1 MRGAGTI
8 QMQHDL
14 TQGSISRRLLG
25 MAAFIGLGLLFQ
37 TLYFLIDLYFVGA
50 VGPDALAGVGLAGVV
65 FFLVMAAAQM
75 VAVGSLSLIARAI
88 GGQDFSQVDGVYR
101 QSMLL
106 SAGLFGLTLGLGY
119 GFGGLAIDA
128 LAADPATATQ
138 GKAYL
143 HGFLPALALMFP
155 TGAMGAALRAAG
167 VVRPTML
174 VQTGTVLL
182 NAVLAPLLIAG
193 WGTGVPLGAF
203 GAGLAS
209 SLAAGAGFLGSVWL
223 FGRVQTLMKSPLRLD
238 RPDGAVL
245 GRIVGIGLP
254 SAVEF
259 LLMFV
264 TMGVVYAVVR
274 GFGSEAQAG
283 FGVGSRVMQAVFLPA
298 MAIAFA
304 VAPVAG
310 QNFGA
315 GRADR
320 VRRTVR
326 DAALMSSTLM
336 ACLTALCLWESRWLV
351 APFAPDPA
359 VAEVAATYLRIV
371 SLNFVAT
378 GLIFTASGT
387 FQALGDTRPALVG
400 GALRLIVFTSAA
412 FWISAQPWAKLEHL
426 WWASAASALLQA
438 AVALLFLRDQLKRK
452 LAGLAPKV
460 AAPATA

>member
-1 MRGAGTI
+1 
-8 QMQHDL
+8 MQQDL
-14 TQGSISRRLLG
+14 TQGSISKQLIG

-37 TLYFLIDLYFVGA
+37 TLYFLIDLYFVGSIGA
-50 VGPDALAGVGLAGVV
+50 DALAGVGLAGVF
-65 FFLVMAAAQM
+65 FFLAMAAAQL
-75 VAVGSLSLIARAI
+75 VSVGSLSLIARAI
-88 GGQDFSQVDGVYR
+88 GARDIGQVDGVYR

-106 SAGLFGLTLGLGY
+106 SGGLVVLTLALGY
-119 GFGGLAIDA
+119 GLGGTAIDA
-128 LAADPATATQ
+128 LAADAATAAQ

-174 VQTGTVLL
+174 IQTGTVLL
-182 NAVLAPLLIAG
+182 NAVLAPILIAG
-193 WGTGVPLGAF
+193 WGSGLPLGVF

-209 SLAAGAGFLGSVWL
+209 SVAAMVGFLGSVWL
-223 FGRVQTLMKSPLRLD
+223 FGRVQTLIADPLRLD
-238 RPDGAVL
+238 RPSPVILA
-245 GRIVGIGLP
+245 RIVGVGLP

-264 TMGVVYAVVR
+264 TMGVVYSVIR
-274 GFGSEAQAG
+274 NYGSEAQAG
-283 FGVGSRVMQAVFLPA
+283 FGVGSRVMQAIFLPA
-298 MAIAFA
+298 MAISFA

-315 GRADR
+315 GLPDR

-326 DAALMSSTLM
+326 DAALMSSVLM
-336 ACLTALCLWESRWLV
+336 ACLTVLCLWEARLLV

-359 VAEVAATYLRIV
+359 VAQAAATYLGIV

-400 GALRLIVFTSAA
+400 GVLRLIVFSSAA
-412 FWISAQPWAKLEHL
+412 FWISAQPWARLEHL
-426 WWASAASALLQA
+426 WWASAASALLHA
-438 AVALLFLRDQLKRK
+438 VVALLFLRDQLKRK
-452 LAGLAPKV
+452 LTGLAPKAV
-460 AAPATA
+460 GAPVVG

>member
-1 MRGAGTI
+1 
-8 QMQHDL
+8 MQHDL
-14 TQGSISRRLLG
+14 TQGSIGKRLIG

-128 LAADPATATQ
+128 LAADPATAAQ

-143 HGFLPALALMFP
+143 QGFLPALALMFP

-238 RPDGAVL
+238 RPDPAVL
-245 GRIVGIGLP
+245 GRIIGIGLP

-298 MAIAFA
+298 MAISFA

-315 GRADR
+315 GRPDR

-326 DAALMSSTLM
+326 DAALMSSALM
-336 ACLTALCLWESRWLV
+336 ACLTILCLFESRWLV

-400 GALRLIVFTSAA
+400 GVLRLIAFTSAA

-438 AVALLFLRDQLKRK
+438 AVALLFLRDQLKRR
-452 LAGLAPKV
+452 LSGLTPPP

>member
-1 MRGAGTI
+1 
-8 QMQHDL
+8 MQQDL
-14 TQGSISRRLLG
+14 TQGSISKQLIG

-37 TLYFLIDLYFVGA
+37 TLYFLIDLYFVGSIGA
-50 VGPDALAGVGLAGVV
+50 DALAGVGLAGVF
-65 FFLVMAAAQM
+65 FFLAMAAAQL
-75 VAVGSLSLIARAI
+75 VSVGSLSLIARAI
-88 GGQDFSQVDGVYR
+88 GARDVGQVDGVYR
-101 QSMLL
+101 QSMFL
-106 SAGLFGLTLGLGY
+106 SGGLFVLTLALGY
-119 GFGGLAIDA
+119 GLGGTAINA
-128 LAADPATATQ
+128 LAADPATAAQ

-182 NAVLAPLLIAG
+182 NAALAPILIAG
-193 WGTGVPLGAF
+193 WGSGLPLGTF

-209 SLAAGAGFLGSVWL
+209 SAAALVGFLGSVWL
-223 FGRVQTLMKSPLRLD
+223 FGRVQTLIADPLRLD
-238 RPDGAVL
+238 RPSPVIL
-245 GRIVGIGLP
+245 TRIVGIGLP

-264 TMGVVYAVVR
+264 TMGVVYSVIR
-274 GFGSEAQAG
+274 NYGSEAQAG
-283 FGVGSRVMQAVFLPA
+283 FGVGSRVMQAIFLPA
-298 MAIAFA
+298 MAISFA

-315 GRADR
+315 GLPDR

-326 DAALMSSTLM
+326 DAALMSSALM
-336 ACLTALCLWESRWLV
+336 ACLTALCLWESPLLV

-359 VAEVAATYLRIV
+359 VAQAAATYLGIV

-400 GALRLIVFTSAA
+400 GVLRLIVFSAAA
-412 FWISAQPWAKLEHL
+412 FWISAQPWARLEHL
-426 WWASAASALLQA
+426 WWASAASALLHA
-438 AVALLFLRDQLKRK
+438 VVALLFLRDQLKRK
-452 LAGLAPKV
+452 LAGLVPRE
-460 AAPATA
+460 AAPAGV